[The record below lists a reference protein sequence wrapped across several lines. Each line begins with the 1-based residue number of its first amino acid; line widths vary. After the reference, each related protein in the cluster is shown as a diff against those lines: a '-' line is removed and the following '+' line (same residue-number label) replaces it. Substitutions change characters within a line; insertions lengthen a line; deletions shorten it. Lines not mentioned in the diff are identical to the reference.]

1 LTQKKRI
8 KFTSYGRL
16 VQKICVCHIM
26 GCSDVSIIMTFCEKK
41 ISVVTVIET
50 GTESVV
56 FLATSN

>member
-1 LTQKKRI
+1 
-8 KFTSYGRL
+8 

-56 FLATSN
+56 F